1 MIILNNSFKKNL
13 TSFGYLNRYLKF
25 SNKNAII
32 GNLIQKILYVLA
44 YPIAKIAKK
53 IGFTPNGLTL
63 ISCIFVVLAFVSLVK
78 NNLYSFLTL
87 WFIAYILDYADGTLA
102 RMINSKGKTAL
113 NYDHISD
120 LLKISLIFLGF
131 GLYYNNQVIWIL
143 TFSSA
148 TLYLFY
154 TVLNHELKLVQKLNS
169 MSISSLKIKSN
180 KNYNNKFFK
189 KKELTKKD
197 QIKLFIKKIPFFNNF
212 ILSLLTIF
220 LSINGHTLLIFFFIP
235 LNYNFATILL
245 TYFVLITTFQSIQR
259 AEALKKLKK
268 I

>member
-1 MIILNNSFKKNL
+1 MKK
-13 TSFGYLNRYLKF
+13 YLKF
-25 SNKNAII
+25 SNKDAI
-32 GNLIQKILYVLA
+32 GENTIQKFLYVLA
-44 YPIAKIAKK
+44 YPIAAIAKK
-53 IGFTPNGLTL
+53 FDLTPNALTL
-63 ISCIFVVLAFVSLVK
+63 YSFIFTLFSFVSLI
-78 NNLYSFLTL
+78 NNNPYNFILL
-87 WFIAYILDYADGTLA
+87 WLIAYILDYADGTLA
-102 RMINSKGKTAL
+102 RMTNSKGKTAL
-113 NYDHISD
+113 RYDHISD

-131 GLYYNNQVIWIL
+131 GLYYDNQVIWIL

-169 MSISSLKIKSN
+169 ISISSLKIKSN

-197 QIKLFIKKIPFFNNF
+197 QIKLFIKKIPFFKNF

-245 TYFVLITTFQSIQR
+245 TYYILITTFQSIQR